1 MKLISIC
8 IPTYNRPFLLKN
20 CLNSIYLAQK
30 KYKIDFEICIT
41 DNSDLKTNKL
51 IIKKFKS
58 KLPIKYL
65 NNKKNI
71 GSAKNII
78 KSVSLAESKFAWI
91 IGDDDMILPNSFKI
105 LEKNINKNS
114 KVDFFYI
121 NSLCMHSNNLSKK
134 KKLFDTSQLPKNL
147 KKFSNYKGVKKLR
160 FLSLI
165 NRKISFDLL
174 GGQFLSLFR
183 VSLWKKYSNSLSKAA
198 LNDLRVFSH
207 LHNTF
212 PHTVIFARAFN
223 KKEAYFIDK
232 PLSINLFG
240 NRGWEKKWPLVK
252 SVRLIELLEHFKENG
267 LNILNYLILKNQLLD
282 TFIPDFFYLFFNR
295 KKLNLE
301 FLNFFKIFLKNIFFI
316 NFYLSFFYYILRKI
330 KKKYV

>member
-1 MKLISIC
+1 M
-8 IPTYNRPFLLKN
+8 
-20 CLNSIYLAQK
+20 
-30 KYKIDFEICIT
+30 
-41 DNSDLKTNKL
+41 
-51 IIKKFKS
+51 
-58 KLPIKYL
+58 
-65 NNKKNI
+65 
-71 GSAKNII
+71 
-78 KSVSLAESKFAWI
+78 
-91 IGDDDMILPNSFKI
+91 
-105 LEKNINKNS
+105 
-114 KVDFFYI
+114 
-121 NSLCMHSNNLSKK
+121 
-134 KKLFDTSQLPKNL
+134 
-147 KKFSNYKGVKKLR
+147 
-160 FLSLI
+160 SLI

-316 NFYLSFFYYILRKI
+316 NFYLSFLLYF
-330 KKKYV
+330 KKN